1 MASIS
6 PIIISGSWLI
16 GYALDLHTISSNFI
30 GYNEVGRPQFDNQRS
45 ELGQLVYDIK
55 YSGKLEAAT
64 DIIDTAYDFI
74 IKKYLTPPTLSFN
87 VVVPVPPSSHRT
99 HQPVLI
105 IAEGIAKK
113 LNVPYNCCISC
124 NSTSQVKNIQDQEER
139 DKELL
144 NKYVINDGGLKGKSV
159 LLIDDLYRSGGT
171 LNIITSL
178 VFQSGEAVRVDVLT
192 ITKTRSNR

>member
-45 ELGQLVYDIK
+45 ELGQLIYDVK
-55 YSGKLEAAT
+55 YSGKLDAAA

-74 IKKYLTPPTLSFN
+74 IKNYLDPPTLSFN
-87 VVVPVPPSSHRT
+87 VVVPVPPSSYRT
-99 HQPVLI
+99 HQPVLM

-113 LNVPYNCCISC
+113 LEVPFNCCISC
-124 NSTSQVKNIQDQEER
+124 NSASQVKNIQDQEER
-139 DKELL
+139 DKELE
-144 NKYVINDGGLKGKSV
+144 NKYAINTDDLKGLSV
-159 LLIDDLYRSGGT
+159 LLIDDLYRSGST
-171 LNIITSL
+171 LNVIANL
-178 VFQSGEAVRVDVLT
+178 AFQSGKAVRVDVLT